1 MTTENLRLPL
11 LEGGQAQ
18 KHVTMNA
25 ALRVLDAAVQLNVLS
40 ASLSAPPGGAAEG
53 DRYIVAAGPSG
64 AWIGQAGAVAEFR
77 GGAWIF
83 IHAAEGWL
91 AFDRNANRY
100 LHWTGAGWGPGAG
113 LMSESEEAK
122 LAGIAQNAAAQPLP
136 RTIVVFGSSNAAGV
150 GASTYAGDPS
160 EAGGWSSPATSWVG
174 KLAETLSGW
183 TVINRSITGSNTAA
197 SIARFWTDVAP
208 HRPSHVILATGIHNE
223 GYDARAFMRG
233 MAELC
238 RLCDLI
244 GAVPVIRNASVSNLM
259 SAAQYG
265 GARAANQQFERMGR
279 PVIDALSTLDD
290 GAGHYL
296 SGASYHSGD
305 GVHPN
310 DTGYAALFGAIDL
323 GVFAHAAGERLSA
336 KPQGAWRVMPAA
348 TAEAAMVVDAAAGL
362 NQALQSFTMRAR
374 IGGVASGG
382 ATGRAFMAAYC
393 NGAAA
398 PLRLRNPGGVFDLS
412 ADTSVLATSAVNP
425 TASTAAHDCVIVF
438 RHTSG
443 VASLYID
450 GALVGSGAVSGAAAA
465 SKFCFG
471 SRADAATATAAVG
484 YRFADCQLWSVPL
497 HAEAIADMARSGV
510 VPQAGLVFDGIMAGS
525 PLSQIP
531 NAAPNAV
538 MPSLAAVWETAATY

>member
-1 MTTENLRLPL
+1 MTTENLNLPL

-18 KHVTMNA
+18 KHVTVNA

-53 DRYIVAAGPSG
+53 DRYIVAPGASG
-64 AWIGQAGAVAEFR
+64 AWSGEAGAVAEFR

-83 IHAAEGWL
+83 IHPAEGWL

-100 LHWTGAGWGPGAG
+100 LHWSGAAWGPGAG

-122 LAGIAQNAAAQPLP
+122 LASVAQHAAAQPLP
-136 RTIVVFGSSNAAGV
+136 RTIVILGSSNAAGL
-150 GASTYAGDPS
+150 GASTYTGEPSAGS
-160 EAGGWSSPATSWVG
+160 GWSSPATSWAGRLV
-174 KLAETLSGW
+174 AAMPGW
-183 TVINRSITGSNTAA
+183 TIINRSISGSNTAA

-208 HRPSHVILATGIHNE
+208 HRPSHVILANGLHNE
-223 GYDARAFMRG
+223 GYDSRAFVRG

-238 RLCDLI
+238 RLCGLI

-259 SAAQYG
+259 SAAQYA
-265 GARAANQQFERMGR
+265 GARAANQQFERMA
-279 PVIDALSTLDD
+279 PVIDAMSTLDD
-290 GAGHYL
+290 GAGHYT

-310 DTGYAALFGAIDL
+310 DAGYAALFGAIDL
-323 GVFAHAAGERLSA
+323 GMFAHAAREHHPA
-336 KPQGAWRVMPAA
+336 KPPGAWRVMPAA
-348 TAEAAMVVDAAAGL
+348 TGESAMVVDTAAGL
-362 NQALQSFTMRAR
+362 NQALESFTMRAR

-382 ATGRAFMAAYC
+382 ATGRAFLAAYC
-393 NGAAA
+393 NGSAA

-412 ADTSVLATSAVNP
+412 ADTTVLATSAVNP
-425 TASTAAHDCVIVF
+425 TASTAVRDCVIVF
-438 RHTSG
+438 RHVG
-443 VASLYID
+443 GIASLYID
-450 GALVGSGAVSGAAAA
+450 GALIGSGTVSGAAAA

-471 SRADAATATAAVG
+471 SRADAATGTAAVG

-497 HAEAIADMARSGV
+497 HAEAIADMTRTGV

-538 MPSLAAVWETAATY
+538 MPSLASVWETAATY